1 LKFLLFLCVT
11 LFGVWLWRKN
21 RLNDLK
27 QRSEKTVDPQTP
39 QAKQPSAMLACLHC
53 GVHMPEVD
61 MYRGKKAFTARMH
74 IAKLPLIKQRH
85 PHDQRVHAE

>member
-1 LKFLLFLCVT
+1 LKFLLFLCVI

-61 MYRGKKAFTARMH
+61 MYRGKKGVYCSHAHCHA
-74 IAKLPLIKQRH
+74 AA
-85 PHDQRVHAE
+85 DQAATPP